1 MILRSDFRC
10 LIRLFLHIPT
20 LILSLGVLAL
30 PVSTTPNT
38 AAPADVHFAPDG
50 GIRRH
55 LLDAI
60 RNSRQ
65 RIDVAVYQITSTELA
80 RALVAANERGLRVR
94 ILTDQE
100 KVRAG
105 GPTMRIFRAAGLS
118 VRTLGHS
125 EQSLMHHKFA
135 IFDDRLVATG
145 SYNWTQTAERANF
158 ENVVFLGDPKVV
170 ARFADEFQRLWRAS
184 RE

>member
-1 MILRSDFRC
+1 MRRRDL
-10 LIRLFLHIPT
+10 LVT
-20 LILSLGVLAL
+20 ALAL
-30 PVSTTPNT
+30 ACFAIMPPRT
-38 AAPADVHFAPDG
+38 ASPAEVHFAPDG

-80 RALVAANERGLRVR
+80 RALVAAKERGLRVR

-100 KVRAG
+100 KARAG
-105 GPTMRIFRAAGLS
+105 GPAMRIFRAADLS
-118 VRTLGHS
+118 IRSLGIS

-145 SYNWTQTAERANF
+145 SYNWTQTAERANY
-158 ENVVFLGDPKVV
+158 ENVVFLEDPKVV
-170 ARFADEFQRLWRAS
+170 ARFTEEFQRLWRSS